1 MTERQYK
8 IKFEVDNK
16 EAVQEIEKVNDA
28 LKETQTDMDAV
39 NETGDKL
46 TGGLVTRFRDVVNV
60 VKTTTRALKTMK
72 GALIATGIGAFA
84 VAVAAVTAAFT
95 NSEEGQNRFNRLM
108 LRLGVIT
115 GNVLDVLEDFGK
127 SLLSVGKILAGAAT
141 FRLDKIVLGFDEL
154 KESISDTVEGIK
166 EFGAET
172 EKELNQANRLASA
185 RAKADKIEREL
196 IVERSKADRDRAD
209 LLEKAIDTENFSVQE
224 RIDFLLEAGKIE
236 DDITNKEIKLA
247 QIRLDNQ
254 RLENS
259 FGAAKK
265 EDLELE
271 AQLEANLINLKTA
284 QLTKQKEVTS
294 QIIAFRNEEKA
305 ATEAATA
312 ADEAN
317 TKAKEDELKYLEEQ
331 TLEALAVTE
340 ELKTELAVKKSN
352 ERYDALIA
360 LAKKYGKDTLEL
372 ESARTIAEQD
382 IRKAA
387 SKDEVELV
395 EDTQSVKHDVLL
407 KFAALGVALATEGS
421 NSAKALGIAQAIIS
435 TYVGAAQVLSDEKL
449 GLAGKIAGVATVIAT
464 GFQQIKAIR
473 QTQIPVL
480 SIGGIGAAGSAPVPQ
495 IQPPSFNV
503 VGASPIN
510 QLAETI
516 ASQTN
521 EPIKAYVVESEVTS
535 AQEAARKR
543 FAISGI

>member
-16 EAVQEIEKVNDA
+16 EAVEEINEVNEGLEK
-28 LKETQTDMDAV
+28 TQTDMDAV
-39 NETGDKL
+39 NETGDRL

-60 VKTTTRALKTMK
+60 LKTTTRALKTMK

-84 VAVAAVTAAFT
+84 VAVAAVTSAFT

-108 LRLGVIT
+108 LRMGVIV
-115 GNVLDVLEDFGK
+115 GNVMDVLEDFGK
-127 SLLSVGKILAGAAT
+127 SLLAVGKILTGYAT
-141 FRLDKIVLGFDEL
+141 LRLDKVVLGFDEL

-172 EKELNQANRLASA
+172 QKELNQANRLALA

-209 LLEKAIDTENFSVQE
+209 LLEKAIDIENFSVQE
-224 RIDFLLEAGKIE
+224 RIDFLTQASELE
-236 DDITNKEIKLA
+236 DQITNKEIKLA

-259 FGAAKK
+259 FGESKK

-271 AQLEANLINLKTA
+271 AQLEAELINLKTA

-305 ATEAATA
+305 ASEAAKA
-312 ADEAN
+312 AYEAEIQ
-317 TKAKEDELKYLEEQ
+317 AQEDALKSFEERE
-331 TLEALAVTE
+331 LEALAITE
-340 ELKTELAVKKSN
+340 ELKTELAVRKSD
-352 ERYDALIA
+352 ERYEALIE
-360 LAKKYGKDTLEL
+360 LAKQYGKDTYEL
-372 ESARTIAEQD
+372 ETAQILARQD
-382 IRKAA
+382 ILLAA
-387 SKDEVELV
+387 GKDAVEIV
-395 EDTQSVKHDVLL
+395 EDTESTKHDVLL

-449 GLAGKIAGVATVIAT
+449 GLAGKIAGVATVLAT
-464 GFQQIKAIR
+464 GFTQVKAIR
-473 QTQIPVL
+473 ETQIPVL
-480 SIGGIGAAGSAPVPQ
+480 SVGGVTAAGSSPAPQ

-510 QLAETI
+510 QLTEAI
-516 ASQTN
+516 AGQQQ

-543 FAISGI
+543 FQISGI

>member
-16 EAVQEIEKVNDA
+16 EAVEEINEVNEG
-28 LKETQTDMDAV
+28 LQQTQTDMDAV

-46 TGGLVTRFRDVVNV
+46 TGGLITRFRDVVNV
-60 VKTTTRALKTMK
+60 LKTTTRALKTMK

-209 LLEKAIDTENFSVQE
+209 LLEKAIDIENFSVQE
-224 RIDFLLEAGKIE
+224 RIDFLTQASELEDE
-236 DDITNKEIKLA
+236 ITNKEIRLA
-247 QIRLDNQ
+247 QLRLDNQ

-265 EDLELE
+265 EDLEIE
-271 AQLEANLINLKTA
+271 AQLESELINLKTA

-305 ATEAATA
+305 ASEAAKA
-312 ADEAN
+312 AYEAEIQ
-317 TKAKEDELKYLEEQ
+317 AEEDALKSFEERE
-331 TLEALAVTE
+331 LEALAITE

-352 ERYDALIA
+352 ERYDELIA
-360 LAKKYGKDTLEL
+360 LAKKYGKDTFEL
-372 ESARTIAEQD
+372 ETARIIAEQD
-382 IRKAA
+382 IRIAA

-395 EDTQSVKHDVLL
+395 EDTESTKHDVLL

-449 GLAGKIAGVATVIAT
+449 GLAGKIAGVATIIAT
-464 GFQQIKAIR
+464 GFAQVKAIR
-473 QTQIPVL
+473 ETQIPVL
-480 SIGGIGAAGSAPVPQ
+480 SIGGIGAAGSAPAPQ

-510 QLAETI
+510 QLTEAI
-516 ASQTN
+516 AGQTQ
-521 EPIKAYVVESEVTS
+521 EPVRAYVVSNDVTT
-535 AQEAARKR
+535 AQSVDRNIVQTA
-543 FAISGI
+543 GI